1 MNYMKKRSS
10 LITFILIACFFVN
23 VFIPK
28 AIFSADITNALSQ
41 AIECQSALLYYAS
54 ISTLTFGILNK
65 YMAKELGL
73 TAPKNT
79 SPQPAQNENKT
90 KKDTSS
96 NDYSLVTGQS
106 NLLTKT
112 TLTRFINPVYTI
124 SDISIISCEYNF
136 FQGIGFWLFIHAIL
150 MLCFFF
156 LLPRSAIDGHLVLNI
171 LRT

>member
-1 MNYMKKRSS
+1 MNYMKKQYN
-10 LITFILIACFFVN
+10 LITLILIACFIIN

-28 AIFSADITNALSQ
+28 AIFNSNISDMLSQ
-41 AIECQSALLYYAS
+41 AIKCQSAVLYYAS
-54 ISTLTFGILNK
+54 LSTLTFGILNK

-73 TAPKNT
+73 PSPKDT
-79 SPQPAQNENKT
+79 TPQAEQKDNNT
-90 KKDTSS
+90 KKDTSA

-112 TLTRFINPVYTI
+112 TISRFINPVYTI

-136 FQGIGFWLFIHAIL
+136 FQGIGFWLFIQAIL

-156 LLPRSAIDGHLVLNI
+156 LLPRSAIDGHLVLNT